1 MHMLDLF
8 GEIVVT
14 VDDVAQWVAALA
26 PAYMSSE
33 RAFERYVRLWDVAG
47 KVRAAKLAGT
57 FESTIAQAAE
67 RRARLAR
74 RFGLG

>member
-1 MHMLDLF
+1 MLDLF
-8 GEIVVT
+8 GEVIVT
-14 VDDVAQWVAALA
+14 LDDVRLWVAALA

-57 FESTIAQAAE
+57 FDSIIARHIE
-67 RRARLAR
+67 RRAHLSR
-74 RFGLG
+74 RFGLHA